1 MILCESS
8 DTNCNGF
15 KFMWAIKKQLADIG
29 KVFCEK
35 LYLL

>member
-8 DTNCNGF
+8 GTSCNEF
-15 KFMWAIKKQLADIG
+15 KFMRAIKKQLADTG
-29 KVFCEK
+29 KTFCEK